1 MNKKTMKL
9 TTSQFSKLHHLNK
22 RTLHYYDDIGLFS
35 PRYKGENQYRYYD
48 YAQSVDLEYILM
60 LKELNMSLDEIKTY
74 LNHPDILAFQEIAKQ
89 KIGEI
94 DTEIQRLK
102 RAKQILQKKQQQLL
116 LCKKIHNHQIEI
128 IDCEEQYILISPYSF
143 VDDDIETAYAHIKQ
157 AWEPELYR
165 MGFGSYISIDRIKQG
180 DYDEYEGFFIPIT
193 NRIKN
198 ADLVIRPKGKY
209 VVAYL
214 LGEWSGLSQL
224 YQEILEY
231 ASCHHLNLIG
241 YAYELG
247 LNEFAIANMDEYIT
261 QIMIKVEETKET
273 SHVGTQN
280 MATEDDY

>member
-1 MNKKTMKL
+1 M
-9 TTSQFSKLHHLNK
+9 
-22 RTLHYYDDIGLFS
+22 
-35 PRYKGENQYRYYD
+35 
-48 YAQSVDLEYILM
+48 V
-60 LKELNMSLDEIKTY
+60 
-74 LNHPDILAFQEIAKQ
+74 
-89 KIGEI
+89 
-94 DTEIQRLK
+94 
-102 RAKQILQKKQQQLL
+102 
-116 LCKKIHNHQIEI
+116 
-128 IDCEEQYILISPYSF
+128 
-143 VDDDIETAYAHIKQ
+143 
-157 AWEPELYR
+157 
-165 MGFGSYISIDRIKQG
+165 FGSYISIDKIKQG

-261 QIMIKVEETKET
+261 QIMIKVEETKDIT
-273 SHVGTQN
+273 RRNSKYGN
-280 MATEDDY
+280 RR

>member
-1 MNKKTMKL
+1 M
-9 TTSQFSKLHHLNK
+9 NK

-35 PRYKGENQYRYYD
+35 PRYKGKNQYRYYD

-74 LNHPDILAFQEIAKQ
+74 LNHPDVLAFQEIAKQ

-165 MGFGSYISIDRIKQG
+165 IDVYKRQQYPVLSAVPVLEVRVFPAFPLVSGLWVSISKHTHILCFQMRPHIYISIFRLFVGSLQYAG
-180 DYDEYEGFFIPIT
+180 YVLCYPVFF
-193 NRIKN
+193 
-198 ADLVIRPKGKY
+198 LSWC
-209 VVAYL
+209 L
-214 LGEWSGLSQL
+214 LLSL
-224 YQEILEY
+224 LER
-231 ASCHHLNLIG
+231 ALI
-241 YAYELG
+241 
-247 LNEFAIANMDEYIT
+247 
-261 QIMIKVEETKET
+261 
-273 SHVGTQN
+273 
-280 MATEDDY
+280 

>member
-1 MNKKTMKL
+1 MNKKPIKL

-22 RTLHYYDDIGLFS
+22 RTLHYYDNIGLFS

-74 LNHPDILAFQEIAKQ
+74 LDCPDALAFQKIAEQ
-89 KIGEI
+89 KIDEI
-94 DTEIQRLK
+94 DKEIQRLK
-102 RAKQILQKKQQQLL
+102 RAKQILQQKQQQLL
-116 LCKKIHNHQIEI
+116 LCKKVHSHQIDI
-128 IDCEEQYILISPYSF
+128 IECKEQYILISPYSF
-143 VDDDIETAYAHIKQ
+143 VDDDIESAYAHIKQ
-157 AWEPELYR
+157 TWEPELYR
-165 MGFGSYISIDRIKQG
+165 MGFGSYISIDKIKG
-180 DYDEYEGFFIPIT
+180 GNIDEYEGFFIPVS
-193 NRIKN
+193 NHIKN
-198 ADLVIRPKGKY
+198 SHLVIRPKGKY
-209 VVAYL
+209 IVAYL

-231 ASCHHLNLIG
+231 ASCHHLHLVG

-247 LNEFAIANMDEYIT
+247 LNEFAINNMDEYIT

-280 MATEDDY
+280 IETEDDY

>member
-1 MNKKTMKL
+1 MKL
-9 TTSQFSKLHHLNK
+9 TTSRFSKLHHLNK

-35 PRYKGENQYRYYD
+35 PRYKGKNQYRYYD

-74 LNHPDILAFQEIAKQ
+74 LNHPDVLAFQEIAKQ

-116 LCKKIHNHQIEI
+116 LCKKIHNHQIE
-128 IDCEEQYILISPYSF
+128 
-143 VDDDIETAYAHIKQ
+143 TAYAHIKQ

-165 MGFGSYISIDRIKQG
+165 MGFGSYISIDKIKQG

-261 QIMIKVEETKET
+261 QIMIKVEETKDIT
-273 SHVGTQN
+273 RRNSKYGN
-280 MATEDDY
+280 RR